1 VIPILFWPFED
12 APAVPGV
19 DLSWGVALHTAALEH
34 LRWGSDIAFTYGP
47 LGFLA
52 VPTPYLGWTSALAL
66 LFCYAVYAAAAAT
79 VLWTALRHVPL
90 WVAVLVAL
98 GAGRAFILIPPF
110 ETLTI
115 LAFVWSLEA
124 VLRGPLGRWQAVAT
138 AAGLVVAVGLLG
150 KLNVG
155 LFMAAIVG
163 LALTRITRPWWRGPL
178 LFAAATGVVVVVGW
192 LVIGQQAGD
201 LPAFALSSLEFLRG
215 YSDAMALDDLPNSFL
230 AVGLLFIVAVALAI
244 AASYRWRTE
253 PIAGRIT
260 AAAIGL
266 IYAIGLWKS
275 ATVRVDVHLTV
286 AAAAAMLVVAPLTTA
301 ARADRVRLPLV
312 AIAIASLFAYS
323 HLLSIELPGP
333 MESAGALASQAARA
347 LVPGNQVAALA
358 QTRQDL
364 AAGYAL
370 PDSVL
375 AAVTGH
381 SVHVDG
387 WEAAVVVAYP
397 EIKWDPLPIFQA
409 YAAYT
414 PALDETNAAR
424 LRADDGPD
432 RILRE
437 DYWFEGERWA
447 VDHRNRWFESPA
459 AVLETFCRYVEVAAS
474 ERWQVLART
483 SRQCLPGEPVSVV
496 TARAGEAIAVPTE
509 SRADR
514 FLVARITGFAPGP
527 IGRLRSL
534 LWKGDQWFIT
544 VDDSRY
550 RLVPA
555 TAADGLLLAVPPSVV
570 ASPPFA
576 FGAPARSLMVTSDV
590 AGGSDDVL
598 TFEFV
603 SVPWLA
609 ETPGSDARLGIATT
623 RGARS

>member
-1 VIPILFWPFED
+1 
-12 APAVPGV
+12 
-19 DLSWGVALHTAALEH
+19 
-34 LRWGSDIAFTYGP
+34 
-47 LGFLA
+47 
-52 VPTPYLGWTSALAL
+52 L

-79 VLWTALRHVPL
+79 VLWTAIRHFPL
-90 WVAVLVAL
+90 WLALLVAL

-110 ETLTI
+110 ETLMA
-115 LAFVWSLEA
+115 LAFIWALQV
-124 VLRGPLGRWQAVAT
+124 VLSEPIERWQAVVVG
-138 AAGLVVAVGLLG
+138 AGLLVAIGLLG

-163 LALTRITRPWWRGPL
+163 LASTRITRPWWRGVLAFP
-178 LFAAATGVVVVVGW
+178 AATSTIAIVGW
-192 LVIGQQAGD
+192 IASGQQISD
-201 LPAFALSSLEFLRG
+201 LPRFAVSSLEFLRG

-230 AVGLLFIVAVALAI
+230 AVGLLFIVAVAIAV
-244 AASYRWRTE
+244 AASFRWRTE
-253 PIAGRIT
+253 PIAGKIT

-266 IYAIGLWKS
+266 VYAVALWKS

-301 ARADRVRLPLV
+301 ARAERVRLPLIAV
-312 AIAIASLFAYS
+312 AIASLFAYS
-323 HLLSIELPGP
+323 HLLSIDLPGVGD
-333 MESAGALASQAARA
+333 SAGALLSQAARS
-347 LVPGNQVAALA
+347 LVPGNQVAALVK
-358 QTRQDL
+358 TRQDL

-375 AAVTGH
+375 AAVSGH
-381 SVHVDG
+381 TVHVDG

-397 EIKWDPLPIFQA
+397 AIRWDPLPVFQT

-414 PALDETNAAR
+414 PGLDESNATR
-424 LRADDGPD
+424 LRASDGPD

-437 DYWFEGERWA
+437 DYWFEGARWA

-459 AVLETFCRYVEVAAS
+459 AVVETYCRYVEVAAS

-483 SRQCLPGEPVSVV
+483 SGRCLPGEAVSVV
-496 TARAGEAIAVPTE
+496 TARAGETVAVPAE
-509 SRADR
+509 SRPDR
-514 FLVARITGFAPGP
+514 FLVARVTGFGSGP

-544 VDDSRY
+544 VDATRY

-576 FGAPARSLMVTSDV
+576 FGAPAKTLMVNSDA
-590 AGGSDDVL
+590 AGGSDDQL

-603 SVPWLA
+603 SVPWQPQAAALSA
-609 ETPGSDARLGIATT
+609 HDHIPMG